1 MITYRSSAKF
11 DKQAAVILISQDQI
25 KSKKFNFSH
34 KQLKNQ
40 VEVLVR
46 SNQFTGEDG
55 QIFPL
60 IINKQVLLCVGVGKK
75 KDMSL
80 TALRV
85 VVRKALLSPI
95 LSRIKDIEVTT
106 HDKDDE
112 VIKAII
118 EAILIGTYT
127 WKKYISRKKSD
138 RSVDYSDKKY
148 TLVAAKKKIYEEAE
162 SICQGVQL
170 TRDLVNDNADTV
182 TSDHIEKTI
191 RQLIKG
197 KKNISIEILNKKE
210 MKAKKLGLHLAVNQ
224 GSNKEP
230 KLIIVKYN
238 GAAKS
243 GDYTA
248 FIGKGVTFD
257 TGGINLKPSG
267 HIETMRMDMSGAAA
281 VIGTLKNTIALK
293 LKKNVLFVCAV
304 AENAIG
310 SSAFKPG
317 DVIRGYS
324 GKTVEI
330 GNTDAEGRLVLADAI
345 AYVVKNYKPARLIDI
360 ATLTGACVVAL
371 GHDYT
376 GLMTNDDKFSRH
388 LVRSSNDTDDRV
400 WRLPIYPE
408 LKKSVS
414 SKIADIRNLGYPKG
428 AAGTVTAAEFLHQFT
443 EGTTWAHLD
452 IAGTAFDEGQGRL
465 YFGHGATGAGV
476 RLVTH
481 YLQNN

>member
-1 MITYRSSAKF
+1 MITYRTSAKF
-11 DKQAAVILISQDQI
+11 DNQATVVLISKDQI
-25 KSKKFNFSH
+25 KSKKFNFSN
-34 KQLKNQ
+34 KLLKNQ
-40 VEVLVR
+40 ILALIQ
-46 SNQFTGEDG
+46 SNQFMGEDG
-55 QIFPL
+55 QIFPVM
-60 IINKQVLLCVGVGKK
+60 IKKQVNLLVGVGAK
-75 KDMSL
+75 KDLSL
-80 TALRV
+80 TALRIS
-85 VVRKALLSPI
+85 VRNALLSPA
-95 LSRIKDIEVTT
+95 LSRVKDIEVIV
-106 HDKDDE
+106 HERDDE
-112 VIKAII
+112 AIKAVI
-118 EAILIGTYT
+118 ESILIGTYA
-127 WKKYISRKKSD
+127 WKKYVTKDKSD
-138 RSVDYSDKKY
+138 KSVEHHLKKY
-148 TLVAAKKKIYEEAE
+148 TLVAATKTDYKE
-162 SICQGVQL
+162 SETICAGVNL
-170 TRDLVNDNADTV
+170 ARDLINDNADTV
-182 TSDHIEKTI
+182 TSDLIEKVI
-191 RQLIKG
+191 RQLVKG
-197 KKNISIEILNKKE
+197 KKNISIELLNKKE

-230 KLIIVKYN
+230 KLIIVQYN
-238 GAAKS
+238 GAAKK

-248 FIGKGVTFD
+248 FIGKGITYD

-281 VIGTLKNTIALK
+281 VIGTLKNTIALN
-293 LKKNVLFVCAV
+293 LKKNILFVVAV

-310 SSAFKPG
+310 SYAYKPG
-317 DVIRGYS
+317 DVIRGYA

-452 IAGTAFDEGQGRL
+452 IAGTAFEEDQGRL

-476 RLVTH
+476 RLVTN
-481 YLQNN
+481 YLQNH